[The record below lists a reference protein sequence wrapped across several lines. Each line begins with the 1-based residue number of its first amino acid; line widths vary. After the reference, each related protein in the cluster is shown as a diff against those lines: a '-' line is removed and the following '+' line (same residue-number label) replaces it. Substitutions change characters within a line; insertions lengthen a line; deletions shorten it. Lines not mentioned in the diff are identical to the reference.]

1 MTAKH
6 ANDEKPD
13 DHPTP
18 DKPGTPG
25 TPIMLEDGTILH
37 NPHGSTMTEEQI
49 EADAEAFEHRPWP
62 KPGESGPIF
71 DGLPPELRGPVE
83 FVKVRG
89 RPKIDP
95 KEEDPA
101 QTVSFKLPREQL
113 AKLDHVAKAHGHTR
127 SELLRIAVDRV
138 LEFA

>member
-1 MTAKH
+1 MTTAH
-6 ANDEKPD
+6 GSNEEPADR
-13 DHPTP
+13 PTQ
-18 DKPGTPG
+18 G
-25 TPIMLEDGTILH
+25 TPIVLEDGTVLH
-37 NPHGSTMTEEQI
+37 NPDGSVMTEEQI
-49 EADAEAFEHRPWP
+49 EADAEAFGHRPWS

-71 DGLPPELRGPVE
+71 DGLPPEARGPVE

-113 AKLDHVAKAHGHTR
+113 AKLDRVAKAHGHTR